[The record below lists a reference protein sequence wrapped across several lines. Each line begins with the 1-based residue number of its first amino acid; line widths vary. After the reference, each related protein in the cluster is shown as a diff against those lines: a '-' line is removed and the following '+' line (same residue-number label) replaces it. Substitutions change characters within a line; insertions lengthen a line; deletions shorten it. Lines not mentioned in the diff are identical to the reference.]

1 MANGKHIKPLI
12 PPVYPAPNEVENW
25 HNRGNEN
32 SDIDI
37 YVIVSGDECWN
48 FKKYFSGVITE
59 IYFCPAREWK
69 RNMENGHATTLRA
82 FSSGT
87 VLFENDKE
95 VSELIELGKQLWE
108 KGPKPL
114 TQLQIGNSR
123 IKLTEYIQDIEGLPA
138 DSYQNKLLYGMVVPL
153 ALDAYCPLNQKW
165 PEKTEKLIDC
175 IGKYDTKLY
184 QMALAF
190 MRRKNLI
197 PGKLLKLLIILLAHL
212 EEDLLNMKARG
223 LIAKTSCKYHY
234 SQRDYA

>member
-1 MANGKHIKPLI
+1 
-12 PPVYPAPNEVENW
+12 
-25 HNRGNEN
+25 
-32 SDIDI
+32 
-37 YVIVSGDECWN
+37 
-48 FKKYFSGVITE
+48 
-59 IYFCPAREWK
+59 
-69 RNMENGHATTLRA
+69 MENGHATTLRA

-138 DSYQNKLLYGMVVPL
+138 DSYQNKLLYGMVVHL

>member
-1 MANGKHIKPLI
+1 
-12 PPVYPAPNEVENW
+12 
-25 HNRGNEN
+25 
-32 SDIDI
+32 
-37 YVIVSGDECWN
+37 
-48 FKKYFSGVITE
+48 
-59 IYFCPAREWK
+59 
-69 RNMENGHATTLRA
+69 MENGHATTLRA